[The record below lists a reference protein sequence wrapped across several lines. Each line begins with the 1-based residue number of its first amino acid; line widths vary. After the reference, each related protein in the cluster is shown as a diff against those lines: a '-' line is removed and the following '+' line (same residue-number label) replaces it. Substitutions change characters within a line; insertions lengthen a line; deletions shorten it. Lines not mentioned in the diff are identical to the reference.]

1 MKKILLCLLL
11 AIVIG
16 HAKSQIII
24 TGFMSDPAGPNG
36 NATASSPGFEY
47 VQLMATETITFTATS
62 QYSVVFSRN
71 APSST
76 TVSPFDGWASGSTR
90 SYKFNL
96 NPATPIT
103 VNKGEFF
110 YVGGSEKRIAGYLR
124 IGSPLV
130 TYKSTDISETAP
142 VLANRAKW
150 IRAIGY
156 FNIAGDGFGD
166 SGVDDWLYN
175 ISGRLSGIG
184 VFNTTTVDNTSVPID
199 AVFFGDAGYLTNPA
213 YPAPRLLDVAN
224 SKGYKVP
231 NNDLY
236 KTVDGV
242 TPQPYFGQGTN
253 TAVLGLQPA
262 AQKGYFAKLG
272 GVYNTSANK
281 WITARSINYMML
293 LDGTSTNAADASV
306 PQLSDIQTGGVTT
319 LDDTVLPVNLVSFT
333 AKKQNN
339 GVQLKWVT
347 ASEQNNRQFEILRS
361 ANGKDFNLLETK
373 SGRGT
378 AQGTATYFYQDTKP
392 LSGVNYYQL
401 RQVDFDGNTND
412 LGVAAVNFEWSS
424 LNLTAAYS
432 SESQQLNLSVY
443 SAVATEA
450 TITITDILGRNVTKK
465 KVSLGQGLAQIR
477 LPVALQSGV
486 YVATLQTAQTSVSTK
501 FKP

>member
-1 MKKILLCLLL
+1 MKKILLCLLMVL
-11 AIVIG
+11 GIG

-24 TGFMSDPAGPNG
+24 TGFMSDPTGPNG

-47 VQLMATETITFTATS
+47 VQLMATQTITFSASS
-62 QYSVVFSRN
+62 QYSVVFARN
-71 APSST
+71 AASST
-76 TVSPFDGWASGSTR
+76 TASPFDGWASGSTR

-130 TYKSTDISETAP
+130 TYKSTDISENAP
-142 VLANRAKW
+142 IPANQAKW

-156 FNIAGDGFGD
+156 YNIAGDGFGA

-175 ISGRLSGIG
+175 TSGRLSSIG
-184 VFNTTTVDNTSVPID
+184 VFNTTTVTGTTVPID
-199 AVFFGDAGYLTNPA
+199 AVFYGDAAYLTNPS
-213 YPAPRLLDVAN
+213 YPDPRLLDVAN
-224 SKGYKVP
+224 SKGYTVP

-236 KTVDGV
+236 NTIGG
-242 TPQPYFGQGTN
+242 TQPYFGQGTN
-253 TAVLGLQPA
+253 TTVLGPQPA

-281 WITARSINYMML
+281 WTTARSINYVML
-293 LDGTSTNAADASV
+293 LDGTSTNSADASV

-319 LDDTVLPVNLVSFT
+319 LDDTVLPVNLMSFT

-361 ANGKDFNLLETK
+361 ANGKDFSLLATK

-392 LSGVNYYQL
+392 LAGVNYYQL

-412 LGVAAVNFEWSS
+412 LGVAAVNFELSS
-424 LNLTAAYS
+424 LGLTASYS
-432 SESQQLNLSVY
+432 SAGQQLNLSVY

-450 TITITDILGRNVTKK
+450 TVSVTDVMGRNVTKK
-465 KVSLGQGLAQIR
+465 KVSLAQGQTQIL
-477 LPVALQSGV
+477 LPVTLQGAV
-486 YVATLQTAQTSVSTK
+486 YVATLQTAQTNVSTK